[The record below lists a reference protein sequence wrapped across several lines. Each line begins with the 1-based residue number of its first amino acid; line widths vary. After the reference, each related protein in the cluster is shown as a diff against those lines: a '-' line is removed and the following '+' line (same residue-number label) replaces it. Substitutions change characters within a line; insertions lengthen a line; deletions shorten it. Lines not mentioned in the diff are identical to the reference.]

1 MTWKRI
7 RFLFKKIYNSF
18 TMINKD
24 NLAVAQLAQ
33 IFGSHLLNV
42 QENAITD
49 SGNRPSI
56 VTIDPKQFLI
66 PETPSIATRNKEQER
81 ILMQQLQRE
90 AEAACPL
97 PQETIQPIQ
106 SLPVQQ
112 NVTAEI
118 AKEYKDTVFIPKPNQ
133 SSVEIESKLVK
144 NVERIAIALE
154 TIAGAVGKKPAAKK
168 PKKKPIVK

>member
-7 RFLFKKIYNSF
+7 KSLIKKLYNSF
-18 TMINKD
+18 TMIRQENI
-24 NLAVAQLAQ
+24 AVAQIAQ
-33 IFGSHLLNV
+33 MFGSQLMNV

-49 SGNRPSI
+49 SGQKPQI
-56 VTIDPKQFLI
+56 VNIDPRQFLV
-66 PETPSIATRNKEQER
+66 PDAPSPAVRNKEQER
-81 ILMQQLQRE
+81 LALMALQRE

-106 SLPVQQ
+106 SLPAQQ
-112 NVTAEI
+112 NVSAEI
-118 AKEYKDTVFIPKPNQ
+118 AKEYKDTVFIPKPTQ

-154 TIAGAVGKKPAAKK
+154 TIAGAIGKKPAAKK

>member
-1 MTWKRI
+1 MTWRRI
-7 RFLFKKIYNSF
+7 KSLIKKIYNSF
-18 TMINKD
+18 TMIRQENI
-24 NLAVAQLAQ
+24 AVAQIAQ
-33 IFGSHLLNV
+33 MFGSQLMNV

-49 SGNRPSI
+49 SGQKPQI
-56 VTIDPKQFLI
+56 VNIDPRQFLV
-66 PETPSIATRNKEQER
+66 PDAPSPAVRNKEQER
-81 ILMQQLQRE
+81 LALMALQRE

-106 SLPVQQ
+106 NLPAQQ
-112 NVTAEI
+112 NVSVEI
-118 AKEYKDTVFIPKPNQ
+118 AKEYKDTVFIPKPTQ

-154 TIAGAVGKKPAAKK
+154 TIAGAIGKKPAAKK

>member
-1 MTWKRI
+1 M
-7 RFLFKKIYNSF
+7 FLRKLTYLIKKLYNSF
-18 TMINKD
+18 AMINKD
-24 NLAVAQLAQ
+24 NLAIAQLAQ

-66 PETPSIATRNKEQER
+66 PETPSAIARNREQER
-81 ILMQQLQRE
+81 LVMQQLQRE

-106 SLPVQQ
+106 SLPAQQ
-112 NVTAEI
+112 NVSAEI
-118 AKEYKDTVFIPKPNQ
+118 AKEYKDTVFIPKPTQ

-154 TIAGAVGKKPAAKK
+154 TIAGAIGKKPAAKK
-168 PKKKPIVK
+168 PKKKPIVT

>member
-7 RFLFKKIYNSF
+7 KSLIKKLYNSF
-18 TMINKD
+18 TMIRQENI
-24 NLAVAQLAQ
+24 AVAQIAQ
-33 IFGSHLLNV
+33 MFGSQLMNV

-49 SGNRPSI
+49 SGQKPQI
-56 VTIDPKQFLI
+56 VNIDPRQFLV
-66 PETPSIATRNKEQER
+66 PDAPSPAVRSKEQER
-81 ILMQQLQRE
+81 LALMALQRE

-106 SLPVQQ
+106 SLPAQQ
-112 NVTAEI
+112 NVSAEI
-118 AKEYKDTVFIPKPNQ
+118 AKEYKDTVFIPKPTQ

-154 TIAGAVGKKPAAKK
+154 TIAGAIGKKPAAKK

>member
-1 MTWKRI
+1 MTWRRI
-7 RFLFKKIYNSF
+7 KSLIKKLYNSF
-18 TMINKD
+18 TMIRQENI
-24 NLAVAQLAQ
+24 AVAQIAQ
-33 IFGSHLLNV
+33 MFGSQLMNV

-49 SGNRPSI
+49 SGQKPQI
-56 VTIDPKQFLI
+56 VNIDPRQFLV
-66 PETPSIATRNKEQER
+66 PDAPSPAVRNKEQER
-81 ILMQQLQRE
+81 LALMALQRE

-106 SLPVQQ
+106 SLPAQQ
-112 NVTAEI
+112 NVSAEI
-118 AKEYKDTVFIPKPNQ
+118 AKEYKDTVFISKPTQ

-154 TIAGAVGKKPAAKK
+154 TIAGAIGKKPAAKK

>member
-1 MTWKRI
+1 M
-7 RFLFKKIYNSF
+7 
-18 TMINKD
+18 
-24 NLAVAQLAQ
+24 
-33 IFGSHLLNV
+33 FGSQLMNV

-49 SGNRPSI
+49 SGQKPQI
-56 VTIDPKQFLI
+56 VNIDPRQFLV
-66 PETPSIATRNKEQER
+66 PDAPSPAVRNKEQER
-81 ILMQQLQRE
+81 LALMALQRE

-106 SLPVQQ
+106 SLPAQQ
-112 NVTAEI
+112 NVSAEI
-118 AKEYKDTVFIPKPNQ
+118 AKEYKDTVFISKPTQ

-154 TIAGAVGKKPAAKK
+154 TIAGAIGKKPAAKK

>member
-1 MTWKRI
+1 MTWRRI
-7 RFLFKKIYNSF
+7 KSLIKKLYNSF
-18 TMINKD
+18 TMIRQENI
-24 NLAVAQLAQ
+24 AVAQIAQ
-33 IFGSHLLNV
+33 MFGSQLMNV

-49 SGNRPSI
+49 SGQKPQI
-56 VTIDPKQFLI
+56 VNIDPRQFLV
-66 PETPSIATRNKEQER
+66 PDAPSPAVRNKEQER
-81 ILMQQLQRE
+81 LALMALQRE

-106 SLPVQQ
+106 SLPAQQ
-112 NVTAEI
+112 NMSAEI
-118 AKEYKDTVFIPKPNQ
+118 AKEYKDTVFIPKPTQ

-154 TIAGAVGKKPAAKK
+154 TIAGAIGKKPAAKK

>member
-1 MTWKRI
+1 MNWRRI
-7 RFLFKKIYNSF
+7 KSLIKKLYNSF
-18 TMINKD
+18 TMIRQENI
-24 NLAVAQLAQ
+24 AVAQIAQ
-33 IFGSHLLNV
+33 MFGSQLMNV

-49 SGNRPSI
+49 SGQKPQI
-56 VTIDPKQFLI
+56 VNIDPRQFLV
-66 PETPSIATRNKEQER
+66 PDAPSPAVRSKEQER
-81 ILMQQLQRE
+81 LALMALQRE

-106 SLPVQQ
+106 SLPAQQ
-112 NVTAEI
+112 NVSAEI
-118 AKEYKDTVFIPKPNQ
+118 AKEYKDTVFISKPTQ

-154 TIAGAVGKKPAAKK
+154 TIAGAIGKKPAAKK